1 MKHSEHSDHRRKKS
15 DMGTRIDINVTPTGG
30 NGPNVQCDITGPAEY
45 VTDNAIF
52 LPLDSGDFDVYFTLP
67 ENGLTWD
74 DCPFGAQA
82 GKCPKGKPPQSGTK
96 QGQFT
101 AYRESDRVMR
111 LSATGQSKVSVIHY
125 LMNFRGG
132 NSCDPI
138 IINGGVGGLQ

>member
-1 MKHSEHSDHRRKKS
+1 MRHPNDADHGRKKG
-15 DMGTRIDINVTPTGG
+15 DMTTRIDITVTPRGG
-30 NGPNVQCDITGPAEY
+30 NGPNVECDITGPTPY

-67 ENGLTWD
+67 DGELTWD

-82 GKCPKGKPPQSGTK
+82 GKCPKGKPPPSGTK

-101 AYRESDRVMR
+101 AYRETDRVMK
-111 LSATGQSKVSVIHY
+111 LNATGQSKVSVIHY